1 VVGAQVKIS
10 SLPTIA
16 SDTWAGT
23 LEVSVSVEGGQQDH
37 KFHISYDSDTASNAS
52 SSVLASGGQIA
63 VPLPPFQG
71 PFQQVV
77 TVAAQVK
84 FGPQEPLAGLLDPG

>member
-1 VVGAQVKIS
+1 MVGAQVKIS

-52 SSVLASGGQIA
+52 SSVHPRVSGGD
-63 VPLPPFQG
+63 
-71 PFQQVV
+71 VV
-77 TVAAQVK
+77 VV
-84 FGPQEPLAGLLDPG
+84 